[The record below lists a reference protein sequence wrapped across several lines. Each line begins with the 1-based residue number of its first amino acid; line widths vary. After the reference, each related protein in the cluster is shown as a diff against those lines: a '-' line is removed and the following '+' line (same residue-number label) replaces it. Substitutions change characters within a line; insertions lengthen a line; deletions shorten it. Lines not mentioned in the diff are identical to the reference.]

1 MTGPRSVNW
10 EQTFAA
16 AARDFDWQLVADT
29 ARRYV
34 DYLRGAS
41 AIENSRQAKS
51 ILGLL
56 RENRRYPELLLVADA
71 LMGQGLDDAA
81 VRRQYAQGLVERD
94 TPAAAAVVYRS
105 LIADPTISEE
115 ERAEA
120 LGGLGRCYKELYLRS
135 RDAGQRS
142 RHLQLSL
149 DAYQRAY
156 QQNASRVW
164 QGMNV
169 VALLSAAARERIG
182 LADYVDANR
191 DARRLAERILR
202 FIDEGPDPD
211 AWAKATAIQACL
223 ALGDSEEALERAVSF
238 VDDRDADA
246 FKIAS
251 TSRQLSEV
259 WKLQTTT
266 PPGDTL
272 LPLLRSALLAQ
283 NGGTVEVAGEDLGP
297 ARAGHT
303 SDEHL
308 ERVFGYDRYN
318 TLTWYRNGLS
328 RCRAVGQV
336 QDRNEYGLGTGFVVN
351 GKSLH
356 QALPE
361 RVFIT
366 NSHVV
371 PEGLAPQEAIVFFR
385 GLDADLAAH
394 GFRVARLWWRD
405 PSSTRTSSGSRS
417 RGLDIAILEL
427 ENVPDDIEPIPLA
440 AGLPRLDGDTPQRAY
455 VIGHPRGLNQPQF
468 SLQDNLLLD
477 YDGTYVHYRSPTE
490 PGSSGSPV
498 FDNKWALIALH
509 HAGFP
514 DTPRLNQ
521 RGGTYAA
528 NEGIRL
534 SAIVEA
540 LRQREP
546 QPDDRR

>member
-1 MTGPRSVNW
+1 MTQPRSVNW
-10 EQTFAA
+10 EQRFAI

-29 ARRYV
+29 AQRYV

-41 AIENSRQAKS
+41 AIERTRQAKS
-51 ILGLL
+51 ILGIL
-56 RENRRYPELLLVADA
+56 RDNRRYPELVLVADA
-71 LMGQGLDDAA
+71 LLGQGIEDAA
-81 VRRQYAQGLVERD
+81 LRRQFAQGLADRD
-94 TPAAAAVVYRS
+94 TPAAAAVVFRS
-105 LIADPTISEE
+105 LIADPTISED

-120 LGGLGRCYKELYLRS
+120 LGGLGRCYKDLYVMS
-135 RDAGQRS
+135 KDAGRRS

-149 DAYQRAY
+149 AAY
-156 QQNASRVW
+156 QQAYQPNPSLVW
-164 QGMNV
+164 QGINV

-182 LADYVDANR
+182 LADHVDPDR
-191 DARRLAERILR
+191 DARRIAERILWL
-202 FIDEGPDPD
+202 IDDGPDPD

-223 ALGDSEEALERAVSF
+223 ALGDSEEALERAISF
-238 VDDRDADA
+238 VEDRDADS

-251 TSRQLSEV
+251 TLRQLSEV
-259 WKLQTTT
+259 WKLRTTT

-272 LPLLRSALLAQ
+272 LPLLRSALLDQ
-283 NGGTVEVAGEDLGP
+283 NGGTVQVAGEDLGP
-297 ARAGHT
+297 TRPGQM
-303 SDEHL
+303 SDDHL

-336 QDRNEYGLGTGFVVN
+336 QNLNEYAIGTGFVVN

-356 QALPE
+356 PALPD

-371 PEGLAPQEAIVFFR
+371 PEGLAPKEAIVLFR
-385 GLDADLAAH
+385 GLDIDLAAQE
-394 GFRVARLWWRD
+394 FRVARLWWRH
-405 PSSTRTSSGSRS
+405 PSRS
-417 RGLDIAILEL
+417 PGLDTAILEL
-427 ENVPDDIEPIPLA
+427 ENVPDAIEPIPLA
-440 AGLPRLDGDTPQRAY
+440 AHLPRLDGNTPQRAY

-477 YDGTYVHYRSPTE
+477 YDTTYVHYRSPTE

-498 FDNKWALIALH
+498 FDNQWALIALH
-509 HAGFP
+509 HSGAI

-521 RGGTYAA
+521 HGGSYAA

-534 SAIVEA
+534 SAIIEA
-540 LRQREP
+540 LRQRQPEP
-546 QPDDRR
+546 EQPSS

>member
-1 MTGPRSVNW
+1 MTTPRSVNW
-10 EQTFAA
+10 EQTFAV
-16 AARDFDWQLVADT
+16 AARDFDWRLVADI
-29 ARRYV
+29 AQRYV

-41 AIENSRQAKS
+41 AIEKTRQAKS

-56 RENRRYPELLLVADA
+56 RENRRYDQLLLVADA
-71 LMGQGLDDAA
+71 LLGQGIEDAA
-81 VRRQYAQGLVERD
+81 VRRLFALGLVDRNF
-94 TPAAAAVVYRS
+94 PAAAAIAFRS

-120 LGGLGRCYKELYLRS
+120 LGGLGRCYKQLYVMS
-135 RDAGQRS
+135 KDAGLRS

-149 DAYQRAY
+149 AAY
-156 QQNASRVW
+156 QQVYQQNPSRVW
-164 QGMNV
+164 HGINI

-182 LADYVDANR
+182 LADHVDPDR
-191 DARRLAERILR
+191 DARRIAERILLL
-202 FIDEGPDPD
+202 IDEGPDPD

-223 ALGDSEEALERAVSF
+223 ALGDSEEVLERAASF
-238 VDDRDADA
+238 VDDRDADS

-251 TSRQLSEV
+251 TLRDLSEV

-272 LPLLRSALLAQ
+272 LALLRSALLDQ
-283 NGGTVEVAGEDLGP
+283 NGGTVQVAGDDLGP
-297 ARAGHT
+297 SQPGQM

-308 ERVFGYDRYN
+308 ERVFGHDRYN
-318 TLTWYRNGLS
+318 TLTWYRNGLT

-336 QDRNEYGLGTGFVVN
+336 QDLNEYGIGTGFVVS

-356 QALPE
+356 PALPD

-371 PEGLAPQEAIVFFR
+371 PEGLPRKEAIVCFR
-385 GLDADLAAH
+385 GLDIDIAPQGL
-394 GFRVARLWWRD
+394 RMARLWWQD
-405 PSSTRTSSGSRS
+405 PSRS
-417 RGLDIAILEL
+417 RGLDTAILEL
-427 ENVPDDIEPIPLA
+427 ENLPEAIEPIPLA
-440 AGLPRLDGDTPQRAY
+440 AHLPRLDGNAPQRAY

-477 YDGTYVHYRSPTE
+477 YDTTYVHYRSPTE

-498 FDNKWALIALH
+498 FDNQWALIALH
-509 HAGFP
+509 HSGAI

-521 RGGTYAA
+521 HGGSYAA

-534 SAIVEA
+534 SAIIEA
-540 LRQREP
+540 LRQRQPEP
-546 QPDDRR
+546 EQPSS